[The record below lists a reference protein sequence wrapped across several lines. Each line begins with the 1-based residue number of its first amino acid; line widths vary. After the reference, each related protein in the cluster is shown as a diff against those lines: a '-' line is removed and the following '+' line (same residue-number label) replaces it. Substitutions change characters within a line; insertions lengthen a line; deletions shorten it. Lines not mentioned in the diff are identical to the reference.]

1 MPKANFLELRK
12 GEVRFEKGSLRRLPT
27 EPHPFDPLRASTL
40 LWLADKGAG
49 QMNAWH
55 DFFLAQAGAAGVLTG
70 LVFVGVS
77 INLQKIVSD
86 PSSGLAGRAAEAL
99 ILLVA
104 VLLASVLV
112 LVPAQGAGLLGAEVL
127 VVGFAAW
134 VWIVAIQLPRL
145 REWGTM
151 RADLRVSFVLRV
163 VLGQVGTLATVI
175 AGVAVL
181 WVGPGGLYWLVAG
194 TLFSIIAA
202 LAEAWVLLVEI
213 NR

>member
-1 MPKANFLELRK
+1 M
-12 GEVRFEKGSLRRLPT
+12 G
-27 EPHPFDPLRASTL
+27 D
-40 LWLADKGAG
+40 
-49 QMNAWH
+49 WH

-77 INLQKIVSD
+77 INLQKIISN

-112 LVPAQGAGLLGAEVL
+112 LVPGQGPGVLGAEVL
-127 VVGFAAW
+127 VVGLAAW
-134 VWIVAIQLPRL
+134 GWVVYIQLPRL
-145 REWGTM
+145 QEWGTM
-151 RADLRVSFVLRV
+151 RADLRGPFVLRV
-163 VLGQVGTLATVI
+163 VLGQVATLTLVI

-181 WVGPGGLYWLVAG
+181 SVGPGGLYWLMAG
-194 TLFSIIAA
+194 TLFSILAA
-202 LAEAWVLLVEI
+202 LFEAWVLLVEI

>member
-1 MPKANFLELRK
+1 
-12 GEVRFEKGSLRRLPT
+12 
-27 EPHPFDPLRASTL
+27 
-40 LWLADKGAG
+40 
-49 QMNAWH
+49 MNAWH

-86 PSSGLAGRAAEAL
+86 PRSGLAGRAAEAL

-112 LVPAQGAGLLGAEVL
+112 LVPAQGAPVLGAEVL
-127 VVGFAAW
+127 VVGLAAW

-163 VLGQVGTLATVI
+163 VLGQVGTLAMVI
-175 AGVAVL
+175 AGGAVL

-202 LAEAWVLLVEI
+202 LADAWVLLVEI

>member
-1 MPKANFLELRK
+1 
-12 GEVRFEKGSLRRLPT
+12 
-27 EPHPFDPLRASTL
+27 
-40 LWLADKGAG
+40 
-49 QMNAWH
+49 MNAWH

-86 PSSGLAGRAAEAL
+86 PRSGLAGRAAEAL

-104 VLLASVLV
+104 VLTVSVLG
-112 LVPAQGAGLLGAEVL
+112 LVPGQGKGLLGAEVL
-127 VVGFAAW
+127 VVGLAAW
-134 VWIVAIQLPRL
+134 VWIGAIQLPRL

-163 VLGQVGTLATVI
+163 VLGQVGTLAMVI
-175 AGVAVL
+175 AGFAVL

-194 TLFSIIAA
+194 TLLSIIAA
-202 LAEAWVLLVEI
+202 LVDAWVLLVEI

>member
-1 MPKANFLELRK
+1 M
-12 GEVRFEKGSLRRLPT
+12 
-27 EPHPFDPLRASTL
+27 D
-40 LWLADKGAG
+40 
-49 QMNAWH
+49 QWH
-55 DFFLAQAGAAGVLTG
+55 DIFLARAGAAGVLTR

-104 VLLASVLV
+104 VLTASVLV
-112 LVPAQGAGLLGAEVL
+112 LVPGQGAGVLGAELL
-127 VVGFAAW
+127 VVGLAAW
-134 VWIVAIQLPRL
+134 GWIVAIQLPRM
-145 REWGTM
+145 REWTIM

-163 VLGQVGTLATVI
+163 VLGQVATLTLVI

-181 WVGPGGLYWLVAG
+181 WVGLGGLYWLVAG
-194 TLFSIIAA
+194 TVFSIVGA
-202 LAEAWVLLVEI
+202 LVDAWVLLVEI